1 MKVCRDNMNGLNLL
15 AFLSRKKTEVGI
27 RVITEMIAVNW
38 RGTTVKVQ
46 FLIKLKRNVRL
57 IV

>member
-1 MKVCRDNMNGLNLL
+1 MNGLNLL